1 MAYKII
7 RPRHG
12 IKSLWNTYKS
22 RIYKLGE
29 MLVESPESGVGS
41 GPVNIKFGDGVTD
54 YEKLPYAV
62 LAPVDEVSEGIQNPV
77 TSDSVAKALKNVNIE
92 VVDNLESTSDEL
104 ALSANM
110 GRELN
115 NKFGGLRLGEDGDG
129 NGGYYKGD
137 DTFVPFKQGGDGI
150 IHSGSKGNY
159 QGKPPAVVDSY
170 TLTKDGRYLVCIRGG
185 SKEQDA
191 NYCCAVTCAG
201 QDVLASGGNGTEGFR
216 RKEFDGKK
224 GDVVEFLGGNNN
236 SRQNNTT
243 HYMLAHIR

>member
-62 LAPVDEVSEGIQNPV
+62 LAPVDEVSEGVKNPV
-77 TSDSVAKALKNVNIE
+77 TSDSVAKALKNVNID
-92 VVDNLESTSDEL
+92 VVDNLESTSDKL

-110 GRELN
+110 GRYIKEMIFGDGEGGEGDMSLN
-115 NKFGGLRLGEDGDG
+115 SMVTALYDASQTARTINVEVFGGAASNYSFALEKACTRAVIAT
-129 NGGYYKGD
+129 NH
-137 DTFVPFKQGGDGI
+137 KQYLTSVKLNDE
-150 IHSGSKGNY
+150 
-159 QGKPPAVVDSY
+159 
-170 TLTKDGRYLVCIRGG
+170 TLTINFSAIGSEKALSYCIFDKEMKAGDIITISISHGYCGCVLV
-185 SKEQDA
+185 
-191 NYCCAVTCAG
+191 Y
-201 QDVLASGGNGTEGFR
+201 
-216 RKEFDGKK
+216 
-224 GDVVEFLGGNNN
+224 
-236 SRQNNTT
+236 
-243 HYMLAHIR
+243 